1 MKRWRE
7 RENKEHQDTLI
18 VGRKLNRITVKII
31 DEDTNTEEVSVNR
44 ERKCECVS
52 APAAPR

>member
-52 APAAPR
+52 APAALR